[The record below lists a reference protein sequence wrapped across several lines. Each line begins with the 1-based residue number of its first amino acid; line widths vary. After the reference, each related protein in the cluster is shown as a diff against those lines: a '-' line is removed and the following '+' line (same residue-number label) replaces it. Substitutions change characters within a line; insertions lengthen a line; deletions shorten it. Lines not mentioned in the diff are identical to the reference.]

1 MTIDPVL
8 EEALNSAA
16 DVHCDTCK
24 QLAIELVHA
33 GMDGQ
38 TSFYAGIS
46 TLLATVSRLTYTL
59 LSHPDAFNIDKEAV
73 IREIQEMM
81 HLTEQV
87 VVEIIKP
94 SKDNM
99 Q

>member
-38 TSFYAGIS
+38 TSFYAGIT
-46 TLLATVSRLTYTL
+46 TLLASVSRITYTL
-59 LSHPDAFNIDKEAV
+59 LNHPNAYRIDKEAV